1 MQKNYWLE
9 LKPKEKGERKTE
21 RDPKLSK
28 QMIQG
33 KLKHAHKVSC
43 MINNNQQTLNA
54 AITFNHVSRDFS
66 PFPNFGA

>member
-1 MQKNYWLE
+1 M
-9 LKPKEKGERKTE
+9 KPKEKGERKTE

-43 MINNNQQTLNA
+43 IINNNQQTLNA
-54 AITFNHVSRDFS
+54 AITFNHIM
-66 PFPNFGA
+66 